1 MDFQYRIS
9 GIL

>member
-1 MDFQYRIS
+1 MDFQYRIL